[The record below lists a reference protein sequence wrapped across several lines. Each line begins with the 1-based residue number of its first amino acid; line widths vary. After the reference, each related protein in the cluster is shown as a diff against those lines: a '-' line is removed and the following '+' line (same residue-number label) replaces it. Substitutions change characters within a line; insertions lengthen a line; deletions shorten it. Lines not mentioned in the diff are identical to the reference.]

1 MKKLMTSWERRESA
15 RTGKP
20 IDQVL
25 HELIEASGGKWEV
38 IGAITGMTRPSAV
51 RMFSRNGIVKQPARN
66 IDYEGKNA
74 SLLQHCRD
82 HGLKY
87 FCVKG
92 YVKRNKVSPQAAMDA
107 YRAGAVRRVY
117 WGKPQ

>member
-1 MKKLMTSWERRESA
+1 MKKLMTSWRRRESA
-15 RTGKP
+15 RTRKP

-25 HELIEASGGKWEV
+25 HELSNIRREMGV
-38 IGAITGMTRPSAV
+38 IGAITGMTRPGAI

-87 FCVKG
+87 F
-92 YVKRNKVSPQAAMDA
+92 A
-107 YRAGAVRRVY
+107 
-117 WGKPQ
+117 

>member
-1 MKKLMTSWERRESA
+1 MMILDCVELPYPPSVNHYWEPCVYKKRGRIVRGRRKSEKALKFIADMKLLARR
-15 RTGKP
+15 
-20 IDQVL
+20 
-25 HELIEASGGKWEV
+25 
-38 IGAITGMTRPSAV
+38 
-51 RMFSRNGIVKQPARN
+51 
-66 IDYEGKNA
+66 KNA

-87 FCVKG
+87 FCVKE